1 MSLAGLGMDYTDS
14 FMEGDGI
21 LEYVEH
27 LRDGSMTEYQLENVF
42 PFTSIADIK
51 RMIWQQV
58 EGSVDYTPKFV
69 FLAIEKEGSF
79 WPLEFHWP
87 TESTIPASL
96 ADPLKNQEI
105 SPVLVDPAG
114 NRSGVAATL
123 HLYANLEDCLRPH
136 ALEKPILHIWRLS
149 EIVGET
155 ATMDARKFDGFVRL
169 YFPWLSEISVLEEA
183 FQTEENS
190 TTEVKEAYKTC
201 ETYITA
207 RQEQLVRI
215 QADLAENASAMGDLS
230 CRAIEKIK
238 IGLAPIT
245 PKPESLEI
253 LFYELKLSASLPF
266 LRYFSER
273 GDQEPIM
280 RYLKNIY
287 LPQEAVA
294 TWLKEPMTKKEQLIK
309 GKVLIRGNR
318 IPVGSAF
325 DVLFFADNK
334 MHLVEL
340 ESPRKD
346 HLFLGSLVEEG
357 LKGLEQFVK
366 TNPFETEHL
375 QLLELHGKFVWE
387 HPITSSPRPSIEEL
401 KARINNYSQIFELEK
416 GEAGVINLR
425 YVAVSNYEEE
435 NSITGY
441 ISRISASEFTE
452 SDLAKEDV
460 QTFFSEKIQ
469 QRFGK
474 SPEEANAIFTRW
486 FENKFKQETVVQGE
500 GKDAVAIHNDGVII
514 TLRNNHP
521 SYEIEIGNLQ
531 PPNAGETL
539 KRVMTGLALILL
551 EKRQVRPETAAVAEA
566 TAAVKKVDAEQKKE
580 EIVTETRGV
589 SARDANVGGVDLDFL
604 TFLNDLPEG
613 EGGEEGEEEGEGVEA
628 EPTLGSVS
636 ATVATEVNPVTL
648 ASRAGASLE
657 EAPLGGG
664 GGGVAAGA
672 LESIE
677 IKQDVDKAYITRL
690 KELDLDLFGYQDKRA
705 GKSKGYSSA
714 CQTSNGD
721 MPHSLSPSEYAR
733 VKEIYKDKITFI
745 EGPKP
750 AGWKLR
756 DPPPKGYGPNVSWD
770 FDKNFT
776 PPRPV
781 WVTLRTGSEI
791 KRNWYLCAKYWCLQD
806 AIPLIESEFEAKQ
819 ECPFCHGKAIKTKS
833 AGAGE
838 TVLLRRTH
846 KGFKK
851 YIGFQS
857 KAKHPDNYPLPC
869 CGIKP
874 KEDKLVD
881 RTRPYNKVAIQ
892 PLAEEEE
899 TPAGLLLH
907 DEEKKASQTRGIPPP
922 VEINKILSALQTKYI
937 KSAGKYPLGPGELGI
952 VPPQVDTLF
961 GQDSTVAIK
970 KSGPQQMLSREHVAF
985 VRFGLQNTE
994 RPGDRFLSM
1003 LGFWMGTFDLD
1014 RVIAQMTTPAFVH
1027 AFEDAN
1033 YGTLVHEF
1041 ARPDLPA
1048 DPPQGLFNKFVQDN
1062 AYAQNEELNRPNLV
1076 RLYYAYTNFMNY
1088 VRDANTPKDIRYFEH
1103 LLMMPKVLVSEGILL
1118 LRIMRDNDSDEWNIQ
1133 CPTFGIPDTM
1143 DAPKPVFIIHDD
1155 KYNVWEP
1162 LVFYAGMDK
1171 AVVSFDSASLR
1182 KLGQITST
1190 SISQWLRQI
1199 REKGVACGRK
1209 ETPAYTWTPIATA
1222 ADAVPV
1228 PTTSQILGFC
1238 LRAKIDP
1245 RGIVRERSNRFVGFL
1260 FQSAANKQFFVPA
1273 RDDGTSLHAYPRYYE
1288 SKALLPAPSLSDL
1301 AKYYNEQNYF
1311 GTEGLKLSKILL
1323 ADDKAESAR
1332 YTGVLLQC
1340 GLVLPIEPTQE
1351 TGGLDVQPLS
1361 DFPWDL
1367 DERLSPLPSTD
1378 ATAATDVD
1386 TAEGFL
1392 KEAFEYLRLIL
1403 ANHFKRDADGEQVLA
1418 NIMTERSKINLPLWE
1433 KRRRMD
1439 ILLQPVVHRFVKE
1452 SPYSGLLKN
1461 LPRIRKNIGNPATI
1475 RDDCPTGIASWSET
1489 KCLLHTPSEKLMVA
1503 RLTDEMLRNPWAFAE
1518 IEQGKVSRVRPLSG
1532 TVETATEIL
1541 TTDTFGFEGHKTTKN
1556 KYAQGL
1562 TFAEEQP
1569 STLEILKAVLGGDL
1583 EESASLVEQMTRAE
1597 AKAYHLE
1604 LPLSFKG
1611 ILKLFVGGSA
1621 LVADE
1626 RLTFGLVQLFK
1637 ATKQKEYS
1645 LADIHGLVKNILGK
1659 LKAPSD
1665 VTEGGWR
1672 SSPYDFFALSVLN
1685 RCQLAMLTTSV
1696 TGKVEVKYYF
1706 NPNTTNWDHIILFW
1720 GDAPDLVV
1728 DLQNN
1733 PLIPMISIPRE
1744 LAAALEA
1751 VRGTTMIKTVDDL
1764 KALPAPQPIVEP
1776 AVVIQAE
1783 QAEQAEQEDD
1793 LLEPPQAVAEPQ
1805 AAEPQAALEEPAAA
1819 FTGVVQEPEVQ
1830 VAPVEAPVEAPV
1842 QVEAEAPVAEEAK
1855 IDIPLPPEDAPQ
1867 LAEAQAEQLE
1877 ALAANQEAEPS
1888 QIQEAQP
1895 SPAPPP
1901 VAEQQISDQPP
1912 HPSNSVV
1919 EPETSDYSD
1928 EAQPEPAP
1936 LPAPRSSA
1944 PESADTHSAALNN
1957 ANS

>member
-1 MSLAGLGMDYTDS
+1 
-14 FMEGDGI
+14 
-21 LEYVEH
+21 
-27 LRDGSMTEYQLENVF
+27 
-42 PFTSIADIK
+42 
-51 RMIWQQV
+51 
-58 EGSVDYTPKFV
+58 
-69 FLAIEKEGSF
+69 
-79 WPLEFHWP
+79 
-87 TESTIPASL
+87 
-96 ADPLKNQEI
+96 
-105 SPVLVDPAG
+105 
-114 NRSGVAATL
+114 
-123 HLYANLEDCLRPH
+123 
-136 ALEKPILHIWRLS
+136 
-149 EIVGET
+149 
-155 ATMDARKFDGFVRL
+155 
-169 YFPWLSEISVLEEA
+169 
-183 FQTEENS
+183 
-190 TTEVKEAYKTC
+190 
-201 ETYITA
+201 
-207 RQEQLVRI
+207 
-215 QADLAENASAMGDLS
+215 
-230 CRAIEKIK
+230 
-238 IGLAPIT
+238 
-245 PKPESLEI
+245 
-253 LFYELKLSASLPF
+253 
-266 LRYFSER
+266 
-273 GDQEPIM
+273 
-280 RYLKNIY
+280 
-287 LPQEAVA
+287 
-294 TWLKEPMTKKEQLIK
+294 
-309 GKVLIRGNR
+309 
-318 IPVGSAF
+318 
-325 DVLFFADNK
+325 
-334 MHLVEL
+334 
-340 ESPRKD
+340 
-346 HLFLGSLVEEG
+346 
-357 LKGLEQFVK
+357 
-366 TNPFETEHL
+366 
-375 QLLELHGKFVWE
+375 
-387 HPITSSPRPSIEEL
+387 
-401 KARINNYSQIFELEK
+401 
-416 GEAGVINLR
+416 
-425 YVAVSNYEEE
+425 
-435 NSITGY
+435 
-441 ISRISASEFTE
+441 
-452 SDLAKEDV
+452 
-460 QTFFSEKIQ
+460 
-469 QRFGK
+469 
-474 SPEEANAIFTRW
+474 
-486 FENKFKQETVVQGE
+486 
-500 GKDAVAIHNDGVII
+500 
-514 TLRNNHP
+514 
-521 SYEIEIGNLQ
+521 
-531 PPNAGETL
+531 
-539 KRVMTGLALILL
+539 
-551 EKRQVRPETAAVAEA
+551 
-566 TAAVKKVDAEQKKE
+566 
-580 EIVTETRGV
+580 
-589 SARDANVGGVDLDFL
+589 
-604 TFLNDLPEG
+604 
-613 EGGEEGEEEGEGVEA
+613 
-628 EPTLGSVS
+628 
-636 ATVATEVNPVTL
+636 VTL
-648 ASRAGASLE
+648 ASRAGAALE
-657 EAPLGGG
+657 EAPVG
-664 GGGVAAGA
+664 AGA
-672 LESIE
+672 TLDSIE

-690 KELDLDLFGYQDKRA
+690 KELDFELFGYQNKLT

-819 ECPFCHGKAIKTKS
+819 ECPFCKGKAIKTKS
-833 AGAGE
+833 AGPGE

-881 RTRPYNKVAIQ
+881 HTRPYNKVAVQ
-892 PLAEEEE
+892 PLPEDEE

-985 VRFGLQNTE
+985 IRFGLQNTE

-1041 ARPDLPA
+1041 ARPDLPT
-1048 DPPQGLFNKFVQDN
+1048 DPPQGLFNKFVQEN

-1088 VRDANTPKDIRYFEH
+1088 VRDANTPKDIKYFEH
-1103 LLMMPKVLVSEGILL
+1103 LLMMRKVLLTDEEGGILL
-1118 LRIMRDNDSDEWNIQ
+1118 IRIQRDNDSDEWTIQ
-1133 CPTFGIPDTM
+1133 CPSFGIPDTM

-1171 AVVSFDSASLR
+1171 AVVSFDPASLR

-1199 REKGVACGRK
+1199 REKGVACGRR
-1209 ETPAYTWTPIATA
+1209 ETPPYTWTPMAS
-1222 ADAVPV
+1222 ADGVPV
-1228 PTTSQILGFC
+1228 PTVSQILGFC
-1238 LRAKIDP
+1238 LKAKIDP

-1260 FQSAANKQFFVPA
+1260 FQNSANKQFFVPA
-1273 RDDGTSLHAYPRYYE
+1273 RDDGTSLHAFPRFYE
-1288 SKALLPAPSLSDL
+1288 SKALFPPPTLSDL

-1311 GTEGLKLSKILL
+1311 GTEGLKISKILM
-1323 ADDKAESAR
+1323 AEGEEQAAR

-1361 DFPWDL
+1361 DFPWDF

-1378 ATAATDVD
+1378 SMSATDVD

-1403 ANHFKRDADGEQVLA
+1403 ANHFKRDAEGEQVLR
-1418 NIMTERSKINLPLWE
+1418 NIVAERSKINLPLWE

-1452 SPYSGLLKN
+1452 SPYSGSLKN
-1461 LPRIRKNIGNPATI
+1461 LPRIRKNIGNPATQSS
-1475 RDDCPTGIASWSET
+1475 DCPPGIASWSES
-1489 KCLLHTPSEKLMVA
+1489 KCMLHTPSEKLMVA
-1503 RLTDEMLRNPWAFAE
+1503 RLTDEMLRNPWAFGE
-1518 IEQGKVSRVRPLSG
+1518 IQEGKVSRVRPLSG

-1541 TTDTFGFEGHKTTKN
+1541 TTDTFSFEGQKKTKN

-1604 LPLSFKG
+1604 LPLSFRG
-1611 ILKLFVGGSA
+1611 LLKLFVGGSA
-1621 LVADE
+1621 LTADE

-1637 ATKQKEYS
+1637 TTKQRDYS
-1645 LADIHGLVKNILGK
+1645 IDDIHGVVKNMLVK
-1659 LKAPSD
+1659 LKAPAE

-1706 NPNTTNWDHIILFW
+1706 NPNNTNWDHIILFW
-1720 GDAPDLVV
+1720 GEAPDLVV

-1744 LAAALEA
+1744 LAEALKAAS
-1751 VRGTTMIKTVDDL
+1751 GTMIKTVDDL
-1764 KALPAPQPIVEP
+1764 KALPPPQPIVP
-1776 AVVIQAE
+1776 LVVVAPQPQQVVE
-1783 QAEQAEQEDD
+1783 EEEDD
-1793 LLEPPQAVAEPQ
+1793 LEPQ
-1805 AAEPQAALEEPAAA
+1805 AAVEPAPVVVEQPALEEPAAE
-1819 FTGVVQEPEVQ
+1819 FTGVVETAEPPAPLPAEPPLPPAEA
-1830 VAPVEAPVEAPV
+1830 VAEA
-1842 QVEAEAPVAEEAK
+1842 QVEAQVEPAK
-1855 IDIPLPPEDAPQ
+1855 IDIPLPSEVEQPV
-1867 LAEAQAEQLE
+1867 EAQAEQLE
-1877 ALAANQEAEPS
+1877 ALAASEEAN

-1895 SPAPPP
+1895 SPALPPA
-1901 VAEQQISDQPP
+1901 AEQQIPDQPP
-1912 HPSNSVV
+1912 RPSDLDA
-1919 EPETSDYSD
+1919 EPETSDYLD
-1928 EAQPEPAP
+1928 EVLPEPAP
-1936 LPAPRSSA
+1936 LPAPRNSS
-1944 PESADTHSAALNN
+1944 PESADTRSTALNS
-1957 ANS
+1957 ASS